1 MATVKQCRTALESL
15 AGGLLEM
22 EPEVR
27 RSLPAER
34 TVSCHVRDLGIT
46 FLTRVGA
53 RVVDPIAEAADGNL
67 RAQIR
72 ITASSDEVL
81 AIARN
86 PRRFQDAWRAG
97 RLEVDGSFL
106 DLLLLRRFIALT
118 GSRAQEPGTDKASRA
133 G

>member
-15 AGGLLEM
+15 ASRLLEM
-22 EPEVR
+22 EPDVR
-27 RSLPAER
+27 RSLPTER

-53 RVVDPIAEAADGNL
+53 RVADPVIEAAGGNP

-81 AIARN
+81 AVARN
-86 PRRFQDAWRAG
+86 PLRFQDAWRAG
-97 RLEVDGSFL
+97 RLEVEGSFL

-118 GSRAQEPGTDKASRA
+118 VSRAQLPGTDKASRT